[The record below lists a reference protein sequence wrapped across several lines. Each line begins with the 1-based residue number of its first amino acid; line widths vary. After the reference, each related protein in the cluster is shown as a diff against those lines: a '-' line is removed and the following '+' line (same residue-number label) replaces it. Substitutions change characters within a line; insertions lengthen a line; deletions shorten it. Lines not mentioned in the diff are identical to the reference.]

1 MFRAMDLSDVQVIS
15 PSRNRSHKIFFQ
27 RDNHFFSNY
36 RKCNGRTFVDMEVID
51 YPEFGTYFCPLEN
64 NESENKR
71 YFIRFSKYYKYYPE
85 ANHNVKISYEIK
97 KGDSDMNKIPYFLI
111 YIFFNKNQEWLRFNI
126 DLDSISRIS
135 LGENNNSEVRRNPSK
150 KREQTIYFYLKYPP
164 KVGHKKPTE
173 DSQNSNEDNNSGILN
188 IEEESKKSL
197 ERKNY
202 SKSLKRELKNLD
214 INMDINDSINNK
226 NRSKSNNN
234 KYSNNKKIKFNLENI
249 DNDFNINKINIINQN
264 NENNKNSINISP
276 IISHE
281 KEFFFNKFRKE
292 FLKYEYNNHNH
303 YPKEDSEIQEKEIK
317 EKDNKE
323 KENKDKRLYIP
334 RSEMKAK
341 EINDFIRLDSFLS
354 VKNEYSNFYLLN
366 LVMKVKV
373 RYSNLEEFSDLFY
386 EKLKL
391 KEKNILNFTDFLY
404 EPDKAIHTKAKQCLE
419 LYRSSFYSY
428 IVNLHFSLQ
437 YSIFAFITT
446 RKINLFNYV
455 FFHKIMKGF
464 YKLSCEEQEIMS
476 KALDQ
481 ITTEAIPI
489 NDLSTL
495 IGSRYNE

>member
-71 YFIRFSKYYKYYPE
+71 YFIRFSKYDKYYPE

-173 DSQNSNEDNNSGILN
+173 DSQNSNEDNNSSKLN

-202 SKSLKRELKNLD
+202 SKSLKKELKNLD

-437 YSIFAFITT
+437 YSI
-446 RKINLFNYV
+446 RL
-455 FFHKIMKGF
+455 
-464 YKLSCEEQEIMS
+464 L
-476 KALDQ
+476 
-481 ITTEAIPI
+481 
-489 NDLSTL
+489 
-495 IGSRYNE
+495 